1 MTESI
6 LFRSV
11 EIEDRVTNLRV
22 EGGVIV
28 AIGDDLPATDAEII
42 EGEGGALIP
51 GLHDHHVHLLAM
63 AARKSGVDLDPMR
76 DATSV
81 DRALGAA
88 ATSIDGDGWLR
99 VTGYDEH
106 HHGELSGARLDAL
119 APRIKIRIQHRSGLA
134 WFLSGAGLD
143 AVGAETSGSTLFE
156 QDANSSLTGWLH
168 RGDAWLATRVPQ
180 VAPSLAPVSR
190 ELASFGITGV
200 TDATV
205 EPGAGRLEIL
215 RSAVLSG
222 DLVQELTILGAE
234 SAAEL
239 DGWAHLG
246 PYKLLVDDVLGL
258 DPDDLAQRITSV
270 HAMGRAVAIHAVSR
284 SETVTA
290 VTALMLAGVR
300 EGDRIEHGSVLPAD
314 LDRALASSGVVVI
327 VQPSL
332 VFERGDHYFDQ
343 VDPDD
348 MPFLHRHAGLLAAGV
363 RVAAGSDAPVTSADP
378 WAAIAAASTR
388 RTREGRLL
396 GESEKVPAAIALNW
410 FLGSPQAP
418 AGSVRHLVTGAA
430 ADLCLLDRP
439 LEAALL
445 APESSVVRMTF
456 FAGRLTYS

>member
-11 EIEDRVTNLRV
+11 EIEERITDLRV
-22 EGGVIV
+22 EEGVIV
-28 AIGDDLPATDAEII
+28 AIGDDLPAAGAKII
-42 EGEGGALIP
+42 DGDGGALIP

-63 AARKSGVDLDPMR
+63 AARKSGVDLDAMR
-76 DATSV
+76 DPESV
-81 DRALGAA
+81 DHALGAA
-88 ATSIDGDGWLR
+88 ATSVIGDQWLR

-106 HHGELSGARLDAL
+106 HHGELSGARVDAF
-119 APRIKIRIQHRSGLA
+119 APRTKIRIQHRSGLA

-143 AVGAETSGSTLFE
+143 DVDAETSGSTLFE
-156 QDANSSLTGWLH
+156 RDANGSLTGWLH
-168 RGDAWLATRVPQ
+168 RGDAWLAERVPQ
-180 VAPSLAPVSR
+180 VAPSIAPVSR
-190 ELASFGITGV
+190 ELASLGITGI

-205 EPGAGRLEIL
+205 EPGRGRLEIL
-215 RSAVLSG
+215 RSAVSSG
-222 DLVQELTILGAE
+222 DLVQKLTILGAE
-234 SAAEL
+234 SATEL

-258 DPDDLAQRITSV
+258 DPDGLAQRITSV
-270 HAMGRAVAIHAVSR
+270 HASGRAVAIHAVTR

-332 VFERGDHYFDQ
+332 VSERGDHYFDQ
-343 VDPDD
+343 VEPDD
-348 MPFLHRHAGLLAAGV
+348 MAFLHRHASLLAAGI

-410 FLGSPQAP
+410 FLGDPQAP
-418 AGSVRHLVTGAA
+418 AGPVRRLIVGAA

-439 LEAALL
+439 LGVALL
-445 APESSVVRMTF
+445 APDRSVVRMTF
-456 FAGRLTYS
+456 VAGRLAYS

>member
-6 LFRSV
+6 LFRSI
-11 EIEDRVTNLRV
+11 EIDERITDLRV
-22 EGGVIV
+22 ESGLIV
-28 AIGDDLPATDAEII
+28 AIGKDLPATDAEII
-42 EGEGGALIP
+42 DGDGGALIP

-63 AARKSGVDLDPMR
+63 AARKSGVDLGVMR
-76 DATSV
+76 DPESV
-81 DRALGAA
+81 DRALVAA
-88 ATSIDGDGWLR
+88 ATSVVGDEWLR

-119 APRIKIRIQHRSGLA
+119 APRTKIRIQHRSGLA
-134 WFLSGAGLD
+134 WFLSGAGLN
-143 AVGAETSGSTLFE
+143 AVSAKTSGSTLFE
-156 QDANSSLTGWLH
+156 RDGNGSLTGWLH
-168 RGDAWLATRVPQ
+168 RGDAWLAERVPQ
-180 VAPSLAPVSR
+180 VAPSIAPVSR

-205 EPGAGRLEIL
+205 ESGRGRLEIL
-215 RSAVLSG
+215 RSAVSSG

-258 DPDDLAQRITSV
+258 DPDGLAQRIASV
-270 HAMGRAVAIHAVSR
+270 HAAGRAVAIHAVTR

-348 MPFLHRHAGLLAAGV
+348 MAFLHRHASLLAAGI

-378 WAAIAAASTR
+378 WAAVAAASTR
-388 RTREGRLL
+388 QTREGRLL

-410 FLGSPQAP
+410 FLADPQAP
-418 AGSVRHLVTGAA
+418 AGPVRRLIPGVA

-439 LEAALL
+439 LGVALL
-445 APESSVVRMTF
+445 APDSSVVRMTF
-456 FAGRLTYS
+456 VAGRLTYS